1 MLMNNTHLSCQ
12 MTTWMAKVAYLY
24 VTVGMTNQL
33 NVTKKTEDNY
43 FKFQHPLPAW
53 ISIVFT
59 PSPPL
64 TPYLPENFQKLICR
78 VSVFFFWNNP
88 MQLFAKPIIIVH
100 SLFYFCFIFDCI

>member
-1 MLMNNTHLSCQ
+1 
-12 MTTWMAKVAYLY
+12 
-24 VTVGMTNQL
+24 MTNQL

-53 ISIVFT
+53 ISIVFA
-59 PSPPL
+59 PPPPPHPL

-88 MQLFAKPIIIVH
+88 MQLFAKPIILLFIAYFISALYLIV
-100 SLFYFCFIFDCI
+100 YDCPIQQAKETLLVEKPNGF